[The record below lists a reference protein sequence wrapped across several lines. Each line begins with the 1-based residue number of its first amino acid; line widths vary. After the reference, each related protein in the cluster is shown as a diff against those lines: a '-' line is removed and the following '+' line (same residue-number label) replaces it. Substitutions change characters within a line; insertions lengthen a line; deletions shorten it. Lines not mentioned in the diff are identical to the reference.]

1 VVKQCIKARHIKKLG
16 MIGAPPPTAGVWPL
30 MLAKSGGDNAAVL
43 VIDQRSEARKV
54 FPKQVNFSMR

>member
-43 VIDQRSEARKV
+43 VID
-54 FPKQVNFSMR
+54 